1 MRLKTFAAFTA
12 PAIILMAG
20 LLIVPL
26 ITTLVWSFQ
35 NVPVGQPGVF
45 NGIANYVE
53 IFTDRRFGRDAAFTI
68 TYAIVMTIA

>member
-35 NVPVGQPGVF
+35 
-45 NGIANYVE
+45 IS
-53 IFTDRRFGRDAAFTI
+53 T
-68 TYAIVMTIA
+68 